1 MFIDLQRKQEKNKTR
16 SLRFNIGDSN
26 LESNLTIAALNSEH
40 FSIFEEQP
48 ESGEEIASTP
58 NKDPADKKGVKD
70 DVFDLQT
77 FLDGLKKPKIAVK
90 HLKASRVDE
99 LRARIEELGS
109 VQDGLSKEECL
120 YYIEAFVAIDK
131 DESGAI
137 TDIELFE
144 GGETKY

>member
-1 MFIDLQRKQEKNKTR
+1 MIIDLQRKQEKNKTR

-26 LESNLTIAALNSEH
+26 LESNMTIAALNSEH

-48 ESGEEIASTP
+48 ESGEETT
-58 NKDPADKKGVKD
+58 NNDPADKRGVKD

-99 LRARIEELGS
+99 LRARIEEFGS
-109 VQDGLSKEECL
+109 VQDGLSKEE
-120 YYIEAFVAIDK
+120 
-131 DESGAI
+131 
-137 TDIELFE
+137 
-144 GGETKY
+144 